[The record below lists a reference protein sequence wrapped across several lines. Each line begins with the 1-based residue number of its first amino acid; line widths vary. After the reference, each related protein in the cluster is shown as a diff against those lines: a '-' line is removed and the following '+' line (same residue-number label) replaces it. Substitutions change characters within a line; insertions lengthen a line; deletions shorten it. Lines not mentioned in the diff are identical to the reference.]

1 MKRFLLLAGCIINI
15 MLIGSCSGEKYN
27 FDDLP
32 RAVKSYFTISNVELN
47 INEAIVFKNESE
59 DATTYLWDFG
69 DGTTSSEAN
78 PSKIYTAPGM
88 YTVKLKAIGD
98 GGTGNYSQDIAV
110 VDPNAV
116 IETDNELYFIEYNSD
131 LIRKLSLIPGSNV
144 ETVAN
149 MSGKG
154 GHGMTY
160 DPINNK
166 IYFCDFENTNN
177 GKILRMNLDGTNIE
191 EVLTGLGSPYGVA
204 INHAEGKM
212 YIADGANV
220 SRANLDGSGFEK
232 QFVNI
237 SGGAM
242 RAIGFSTKTNLIY
255 FYEVNDEYMYVAKPD
270 GTGVEQLIEGAYG
283 YGLYID
289 DVNEKIYYDD
299 RNNAGLMRA
308 NLDGTNPVKI
318 ASFSGNRGGSGMA
331 VDHDE
336 NKIYWSETNLGNIKR
351 ANLDGTEPET
361 VRSGLSNPRGMFIKH

>member
-1 MKRFLLLAGCIINI
+1 

-78 PSKIYTAPGM
+78 PSKIYTVPGM

-110 VDPNAV
+110 IDPNAV

-160 DPINNK
+160 DHVSNK

-204 INHAEGKM
+204 INYAEGKM

-220 SRANLDGSGFEK
+220 SRANLDGTGFEK

-242 RAIGFSTKTNLIY
+242 RAVGFSTKTNLIY

-336 NKIYWSETNLGNIKR
+336 NKIYWSETNLNNIKR